1 MAPAIVHSPSNPG
14 AQPHCDITVHSG
26 ADTQSAAVVVTG
38 EIDLAS
44 ADALAATLD
53 EQLRCGLRYV
63 TIDLAAVTFLDSTA
77 LSMLL
82 DAHKEFLA
90 SNGTLTLTGL
100 GSLAARLLRITGLDG
115 VLFIAEPDSRV
126 GRPGTGLRSIA
137 V

>member
-1 MAPAIVHSPSNPG
+1 MAPAIVHTPSNPG
-14 AQPHCDITVHSG
+14 AQPHCGITVN
-26 ADTQSAAVVVTG
+26 ADTDTHSAVVVVRG

-77 LSMLL
+77 LRMLL
-82 DAHKEFLA
+82 DAHNEFLA
-90 SNGTLTLTGL
+90 GNGTLTLTGV
-100 GSLAARLLRITGLDG
+100 GNLAARLLRITGLDG
-115 VLFIAEPDSRV
+115 VLFITEPSSR
-126 GRPGTGLRSIA
+126 GRRPGTGLRSIA